1 MSTILTGAPSTL
13 GSVNTDLQGLGTL
26 TGTVGQDWYTAH
38 NIFNPGAPQYS
49 LLKGAGGNTFGATV
63 SQSQLQPS
71 VNAGIFGTTGFG
83 GLSPLLMLIIIFAII
98 LIGYLIIRKV

>member
-1 MSTILTGAPSTL
+1 MSTILTGAPSVM

-38 NIFNPGAPQYS
+38 NIFNPDSPQFA

-71 VNAGIFGTTGFG
+71 VSSGIFDTTGFG

-98 LIGYLIIRKV
+98 FIGYLILKKV

>member
-1 MSTILTGAPSTL
+1 MSTILSTGATSI

-38 NIFNPGAPQYS
+38 NIFNPGSPQYA

-63 SQSQLQPS
+63 SQNQLQPS
-71 VNAGIFGTTGFG
+71 VNSGIFGTTGFG
-83 GLSPLLMLIIIFAII
+83 GLSPLLMLIIIFVII